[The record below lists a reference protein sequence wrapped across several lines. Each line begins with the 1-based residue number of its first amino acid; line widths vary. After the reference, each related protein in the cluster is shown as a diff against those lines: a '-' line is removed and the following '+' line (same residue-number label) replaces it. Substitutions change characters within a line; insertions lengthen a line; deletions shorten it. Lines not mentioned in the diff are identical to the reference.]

1 MACCS
6 TFSFAALINQS
17 FIAMKQMLLTGL
29 LLWITSMLCGQ
40 TTPQTNKTI
49 PAMEQVLLAHQALY
63 KALPEKSATV
73 LESILR
79 PEFVFTS
86 AIGDLM
92 DRSSFLAGFD
102 LNAAVGIPLLQ
113 TSEQKITVIENTA
126 VLTALMHINIIR
138 NVKTD
143 STVRDLWERITETYI
158 KQGQEW
164 KLLSLQATYTKR
176 D

>member
-1 MACCS
+1 M
-6 TFSFAALINQS
+6 F
-17 FIAMKQMLLTGL
+17 LTGL
-29 LLWITSMLCGQ
+29 LLWTSFLLGGQ
-40 TTPQTNKTI
+40 TPPTNKTT
-49 PAMEQVLLAHQALY
+49 PTMEQVLKTHQALY

-86 AIGDLM
+86 ANGDLQ
-92 DRSSFLAGFD
+92 DRAVFLAAFA

-113 TSEQKITVIENTA
+113 TSEQKITVVGNTA
-126 VLTALMHINIIR
+126 VLTALMHIHIIR
-138 NVKTD
+138 NVQTD
-143 STVRDLWERITETYI
+143 PVVRDLWERVTETYV
-158 KQGQEW
+158 QQDGQW